1 MTQTSINY
9 ATVLYE
15 LEIPTEVINETKEIF
30 CKTDELYKSL
40 ISPVVSKDSKDSI
53 IEKVFPK
60 EIHNFLK
67 VLCHYNSMNYI
78 YEIFDEY
85 KAIVYEKNGIL
96 PATLEY
102 VEQPD
107 DRQKKGIE
115 NYLCK
120 MFGKDKVELE
130 CVHRPELI
138 GGFVIKAGGF
148 VIDRSV
154 LGKIQQL
161 QLKLVK
167 R

>member
-15 LEIPTEVINETKEIF
+15 LGIPKEIVDETKEIF
-30 CKTDELYKSL
+30 YTTDMLYKSL
-40 ISPVVSKDSKDSI
+40 ISPIVSKDSKDII

-60 EIHNFLK
+60 EMHNFLK
-67 VLCHYNSMNYI
+67 VLCHYNSMDYI

-85 KAIVYEKNGIL
+85 KAITYEKNGIL

-102 VEQPD
+102 VVEPNES
-107 DRQKKGIE
+107 QKKGIE
-115 NYLCK
+115 DYLCK
-120 MFGKDKVELE
+120 RFGKDKVELQ
-130 CVHRPELI
+130 CIHKPELI
-138 GGFVIKAGGF
+138 GGFVIKAGD
-148 VIDRSV
+148 VMIDRSV
-154 LGKIQQL
+154 IGKIEQL

>member
-15 LEIPTEVINETKEIF
+15 LEIPKEVISETEEIF
-30 CKTDELYKSL
+30 NKTDELYKSL
-40 ISPVVSKDSKDSI
+40 ISPVVSKDSKDII

-60 EIHNFLK
+60 EMHNFLK

-78 YEIFDEY
+78 YEIFYEY
-85 KAIVYEKNGIL
+85 KAITYEKNGVL

-102 VEQPD
+102 VVQPSEQQ
-107 DRQKKGIE
+107 RKGIE

-120 MFGKDKVELE
+120 KFGKDKVELN
-130 CVHRPELI
+130 CIHRPELI
-138 GGFVIKAGGF
+138 GGFVINAGGF
-148 VIDRSV
+148 TIDRSV